1 MKKLI
6 KGFLILFLVIFS
18 IVILLA
24 LTSPWWAKSLVSY
37 ILEKNFGK
45 YAKAEDVKYIFPNKV
60 EISTL
65 EVANF
70 ATFSNVSISLQ
81 NPLKLSPIN
90 IELTKPKM
98 IIIHNEKGEWTF
110 PQIPGIDTSK
120 SNNANNISIEIK
132 AKIKDGIVVVRDL
145 KIEKDIEVQKVNGN
159 LYWKNQMITYSV
171 STSINNQEIKSYGT
185 YDFSKEEGNLT
196 FEFKNALADV
206 WAGVFLPN
214 IFYIEK
220 GYFTGWINT
229 KRDKNDWVV
238 SGEINAFNVE
248 GRIASLT
255 PKFVNVSTKVKI
267 DGENINIL
275 DGRGNL
281 WDADIKFL
289 GKATPKPE
297 MNISFESLNLEKI
310 DKEFFKGSINLRGKA
325 KGEFSIS
332 ESWENA
338 IIKGYIIAE
347 KGSIYNF
354 DFNNIK
360 IDIDSKL
367 PLVNAKIL
375 GDLDLGNLNG
385 KISFDLKSTLIN
397 LNLEANNVKIEKIAE
412 IFNLPK
418 MEGKGDVTI
427 EAKKDKKWKISVS
440 GIIENGKLGDYSAES
455 IEFNFENEDIDF
467 NLPFGDSFFFQKG

>member
-6 KGFLILFLVIFS
+6 KSFLILFIVIFS
-18 IVILLA
+18 IIILLA

-45 YAKAEDVKYIFPNKV
+45 YAKAEDVKYIFPNKL

-81 NPLKLSPIN
+81 NLLKLSPIN

-98 IIIHNEKGEWTF
+98 IVIHNEKGEWTF

-120 SNNANNISIEIK
+120 SNNAGNIGIEIV

-145 KIEKDIEVQKVNGN
+145 KIKKDIEIQKVNGN
-159 LYWKNQMITYSV
+159 LHWKNQVITYNV
-171 STSINNQEIKSYGT
+171 STSINNQEIKSYGN
-185 YDFSKEEGNLT
+185 YNFSREEGDLT
-196 FEFKNALADV
+196 FEFKNALAEV
-206 WAGVFLPN
+206 WAGVFLPD

-229 KRDKNDWVV
+229 KGNKNGWAV

-248 GRIASLT
+248 GRIASFT
-255 PKFVNVSTKVKI
+255 PKFINVSTKVKI
-267 DGENINIL
+267 EGENINIL
-275 DGRGNL
+275 DGRGNF
-281 WDADIKFL
+281 WEGDIKFL

-297 MNISFESLNLEKI
+297 MNIIFEGLNLENI
-310 DKEFFKGSINLRGKA
+310 DKEFFKSSINLRGKA
-325 KGEFSIS
+325 KGEFSVS

-354 DFNNIK
+354 AFNTIK
-360 IDIDSKL
+360 IDTNSKL

-375 GDLDLGNLNG
+375 GDLDLGNLKG
-385 KISFDLKSTLIN
+385 KVSFDLKSALID

-412 IFNLPK
+412 IFNLPQ

-440 GIIENGKLGDYSAES
+440 GVIENGKLGDYSAES
-455 IEFNFENEDIDF
+455 IKFNFKNEDIDF
-467 NLPFGDSFFFQKG
+467 NLPFGNSFFFQRG